1 MIARVAAF
9 EGVNVEA
16 AAATMDEAIPI
27 IRGLV
32 EGLAGYRGML
42 ELGAANGKVLSVV
55 FFETEA
61 DAAAAEPT
69 FDEEMPSALGHLF
82 TDEWAGRRV
91 SVDVYTV
98 GADERR

>member
-1 MIARVAAF
+1 MVARVAAF
-9 EGVNVEA
+9 EGINAEA
-16 AAATMDEAIPI
+16 AAATMDEALPI

-42 ELGAANGKVLSVV
+42 ELGTADGKVLSLT
-55 FFETEA
+55 FFDSEA

-69 FDEEMPSALGHLF
+69 FDEEMPKALGHVF
-82 TDEWAGRRV
+82 EQWAGRRV

-98 GADERR
+98 GAEERR

>member
-1 MIARVAAF
+1 MVARVAAF
-9 EGVNVEA
+9 EGINVQA
-16 AAATMDEAIPI
+16 AAATMDEALPI

-42 ELGAANGKVLSVV
+42 ELGTANGKVLSITL
-55 FFETEA
+55 FDSEA
-61 DAAAAEPT
+61 DAAAVAPT
-69 FDEEMPSALGHLF
+69 FEEEMPKALGHIF
-82 TDEWAGRRV
+82 EQWAGRRV